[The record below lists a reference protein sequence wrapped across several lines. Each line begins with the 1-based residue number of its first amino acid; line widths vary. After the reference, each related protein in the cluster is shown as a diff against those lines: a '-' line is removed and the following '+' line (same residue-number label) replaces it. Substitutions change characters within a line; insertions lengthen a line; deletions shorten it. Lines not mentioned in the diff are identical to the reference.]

1 MQQSSSPAPIS
12 VAISFGSPVI
22 AGPQTPIATDATT
35 QSSDEI
41 PAEHHSGVALRTIS
55 REPSAEPDTEEE
67 DEGPSLTD
75 GDIESL
81 RLSTITMGLLN
92 VATVIYLTTEVQAN
106 EELASITEGVVGFD
120 TEFVKRV
127 LYGDE
132 EIIDGLPIMGASAKK
147 TARLAIQ
154 VLESRLA
161 TFSIRWDNTGICLV
175 QIARGDKIWVLN
187 MNRIRA
193 FPTELRRIIESPN
206 ISLAGAGIISDGAVI
221 WEDLRCNA
229 RSLVDVG
236 LMARLAAVENHQEE
250 PFSNLGL
257 EVAMLEVMDIVIDKT
272 FQKNV
277 NWKAEPNKAHLLYAA
292 IDTAASLRLYE
303 DLAPEMKEEEEDLE
317 TTFSPEWY
325 TFNLLPPVPARL
337 FVEADVETA
346 RDGVPFTG
354 PVPPVKTGAVTIPIS
369 NATEDFLAHGM
380 QCNPGNR
387 QKPLL
392 TGVQK
397 KRTKL
402 H

>member
-41 PAEHHSGVALRTIS
+41 PAEGHSGVALGTIS

-175 QIARGDKIWVLN
+175 QIARGDKVWVLN

-292 IDTAASLRLYE
+292 IDAAASLRLYG

-325 TFNLLPPVPARL
+325 TFNCT
-337 FVEADVETA
+337 FGEAT
-346 RDGVPFTG
+346 
-354 PVPPVKTGAVTIPIS
+354 
-369 NATEDFLAHGM
+369 
-380 QCNPGNR
+380 
-387 QKPLL
+387 
-392 TGVQK
+392 
-397 KRTKL
+397 RTKRSVRGAEVPWSTRDCTWYANNKFQGKYY
-402 H
+402 